1 LLAAIVLAVLWV
13 LRLMQSA
20 RNGPA
25 DLAVYLPS
33 AVIFMVMIVTLV
45 RAARAPDDPQVLP

>member
-1 LLAAIVLAVLWV
+1 VLWV